1 MRICINRKEGSK
13 NMIFKRYALAVFC
26 LCVLLMAS
34 SASGSVQY
42 GGGTQVVVPGANGA
56 GEFNTQVNGLQAVAS
71 GITVGSPVTFDTT
84 KSYALP
90 NGDRVSAELDLEN
103 FVGTYNFYARY
114 KPQTKPVQ
122 GLQSGVDIS
131 GAIADKTAVSIIAEN
146 IYSGRKAQTDI
157 EILGSPGT
165 VTGLTARAGHTTATA
180 PYTANIYVPAG
191 TAIGTD
197 ITVNGLAQESA
208 GELSK
213 VYLKLLKKGAN
224 LAYYDGTVT
233 STVAGGDTAITLDAN
248 GKGRI
253 RDQIT
258 SQDGAAFDQM
268 QGHSQANYVD
278 ANLDLDAWTAG
289 ANVQTQSQFNVFTT
303 GPAKTIQGAVD
314 GAMAGNANGHDTV
327 VLQDSATYFENVVIP
342 AKTLTILGQGLGTEV
357 DGSGTGRVF
366 EVQNGAVVDMDSF
379 TIQNGFTTGSGGAIY
394 NLGDLTLNGLI
405 DVKNSH
411 ADDDG
416 GAIRNIGGATL
427 TINGAWIYDNDADD
441 DGGAIYNTGDLVIND
456 DPDRAANIYNNHADD
471 DGGALVHWLGTTTIN
486 GGTIQSN
493 TAGDNGGAIWVDW
506 RDFVMNGGTIFNNVA
521 ANNGGGIEQTDGYT
535 MTISGGSILANTANG
550 GGGIH
555 NGASGTVNFVGGTI
569 DGNNAYIGGGVW
581 NEGTFNM
588 GGGAGTPVISN
599 NHASFGGGV
608 GNFLVGGGNPQ
619 FNMRSGVIEN
629 NVAANAGGGVY
640 NGGTFIMSA
649 PGSTA
654 APTIQGNSAHWGGGV
669 YNSIVYGPA
678 LFTMWNGNI
687 LNNDAVADNAL
698 PPSGGMG
705 GGIYNEGGSVTL
717 VQGMV
722 QGNEAFAGSAGTN
735 AQKAGKGGGIYNEV
749 VGGIGGTGTINLGD
763 NAYVYMN
770 TAHNSGSAGRG
781 GGIYTD
787 LLAATRIF
795 GPWANVNTN
804 TPNNIWD
811 ALGPVT

>member
-1 MRICINRKEGSK
+1 MKRIRS
-13 NMIFKRYALAVFC
+13 ALAVSC
-26 LCVLLMAS
+26 LCILVLMS
-34 SASGSVQY
+34 SASGSTKY
-42 GGGTQVVVPGANGA
+42 GGGTDVGISGDGGL
-56 GEFNTQVNGLQAVAS
+56 GEFNTVANNLQVTSS
-71 GITVGSPVTFDTT
+71 GITVGFPVTFDTT
-84 KSYALP
+84 KLYTLP
-90 NGDRVSAELDLEN
+90 NGDRVSAELDVQN
-103 FVGTYNFYARY
+103 FIGTYNFFANY
-114 KPQTKPVQ
+114 KPKTNPVQ
-122 GLQSGVDIS
+122 GLQAGVDIT
-131 GAIADKTAVSIIAEN
+131 GGIADETRVVIAAQN
-146 IYSGRKAQTDI
+146 INNGRLAQNEI
-157 EILGSPGT
+157 QILGDDGT
-165 VTGLTARAGHTTATA
+165 VTGITARAGHTTANA
-180 PYTANIYVPAG
+180 PYTASIFVPGG
-191 TAIGTD
+191 TATGTE
-197 ITVNGLAQESA
+197 INVNAMARESA
-208 GELSK
+208 GEFSNLQ
-213 VYLKLLKKGAN
+213 LKLLNKGAN
-224 LAYYDGTVT
+224 AAKYDGTVT
-233 STVAGGDTAITLDAN
+233 STVAFGDTAITLDAN

-327 VLQDSATYFENVVIP
+327 VLQDWATYFENVVIP
-342 AKTLTILGQGLGTEV
+342 AKTLTILGQGLGTAV

-379 TIQNGFTTGSGGAIY
+379 TIQNGFTTDSGGAIY
-394 NLGDLTLNGLI
+394 NQGDLTLNGRI

-411 ADDDG
+411 ADNDG
-416 GAIRNIGGATL
+416 GAIRNTGGATL
-427 TINGAWIYDNDADD
+427 TINGAYIYGNDADD
-441 DGGAIYNTGDLVIND
+441 DGGAIYNSGDLVIND
-456 DPDRAANIYNNHADD
+456 DPNWAADIYNNHADD
-471 DGGALVHWLGTTTIN
+471 DGGALVHWLGTMTLN
-486 GGTIQSN
+486 GGNIHDN
-493 TAGDNGGAIWVDW
+493 TAGDSGGAIWVDW
-506 RDFVMNGGTIFNNVA
+506 RNFVMNGGSIYNNVA

-599 NHASFGGGV
+599 NHATFGGGV
-608 GNFLVGGGNPQ
+608 GNYIVAGGDPK
-619 FNMRSGVIEN
+619 FNMLSGVIEN
-629 NVAANAGGGVY
+629 NEAANSGGGVY

-649 PGSTA
+649 LGSTT

-669 YNSIVYGPA
+669 FNVIDNGPA

-687 LNNDAVADNAL
+687 LNNDALANNAFT
-698 PPSGGMG
+698 PSGGMG
-705 GGIYNEGGSVTL
+705 GGIYNKGGSVTL
-717 VQGMV
+717 IQGMV
-722 QGNEAFAGSAGTN
+722 QGNEAFAGTVGTN

-749 VGGIGGTGTINLGD
+749 VGGIGGTGTINLGA

-770 TAHNSGSAGRG
+770 TAYGSGSAGRG

-787 LLAATRIF
+787 QLAATRIF
-795 GPWANVNTN
+795 GPWVNVNTN

>member
-1 MRICINRKEGSK
+1 M
-13 NMIFKRYALAVFC
+13 
-26 LCVLLMAS
+26 
-34 SASGSVQY
+34 
-42 GGGTQVVVPGANGA
+42 
-56 GEFNTQVNGLQAVAS
+56 QAVAS

-103 FVGTYNFYARY
+103 FAGTYNFYARY

-213 VYLKLLKKGAN
+213 VYLKLLNKGAN

-795 GPWANVNTN
+795 GPWVNVNTN